1 MKKGAGRKPDPY
13 RQRLLKKSGI
23 TREEGRHMSIELL
36 EQLVRCKSPEA
47 RRVILKARMEAH
59 SNHSQIESASEKIG
73 RRAH

>member
-47 RRVILKARMEAH
+47 RRVIVKASRATTEKRFADAH
-59 SNHSQIESASEKIG
+59 AKI
-73 RRAH
+73 